1 MIHGMFRYQFQLL
14 DDRGAVASEHAG
26 LFARDDDAIDHAG
39 WLDHPLALRI
49 WRSGRLVA
57 DFPPVAAR
65 TPDRFEGR
73 GVSAGD
79 LKLLRA
85 TMVALRLELGL
96 DQVATKPRR

>member
-1 MIHGMFRYQFQLL
+1 MFRYQFHLL
-14 DDRGAVASEHAG
+14 DDRGAVAFEHAG
-26 LFARDDDAIDHAG
+26 LFAHDAAAIDHAG

-57 DFPPVAAR
+57 EFPPVAPRPAG
-65 TPDRFEGR
+65 RFGDR

-85 TMVALRLELGL
+85 TMVTLGLELGL
-96 DQVATKPRR
+96 DAAVTRPCR